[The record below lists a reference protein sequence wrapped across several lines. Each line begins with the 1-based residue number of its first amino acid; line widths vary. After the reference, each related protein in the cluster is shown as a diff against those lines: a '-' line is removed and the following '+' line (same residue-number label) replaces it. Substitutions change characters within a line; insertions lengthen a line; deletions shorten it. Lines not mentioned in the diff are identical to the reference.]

1 MRILIVEDD
10 ETSRR
15 LLQQFLSPYGEC
27 DIVQDGEAALSA
39 FRHAFEEGRAYT
51 LICLDIMMPEM
62 DGHSVLRNIR
72 AFEQQ
77 EDVARSDIAR
87 VVMTSALDDSQNVLG
102 AFKEGCEGYI
112 VKPIKKADLVH
123 QLEKLGLIEDEPS
136 SEA

>member
-1 MRILIVEDD
+1 M
-10 ETSRR
+10 
-15 LLQQFLSPYGEC
+15 
-27 DIVQDGEAALSA
+27 QDGEAALSA